1 MLPIR
6 HARSLALA
14 ASLLASTVVQAEA
27 PHYNQVSLR
36 AEASQEVAHDLMQV
50 TLFSEAQHQDPAQ
63 LSQQVSARLNAA
75 IARAREVPGIKVS
88 SGNRHSYAIQDEDGR
103 RITGWRERGEIRL
116 ESQDFAALSKL
127 TGELLD
133 SLGMAGMSFGI
144 APKTRSSH
152 EDALVQ
158 QAVAAFQ
165 ARAELATAALGGKGY
180 RLVSL
185 NLDGGGFQPMMA
197 RQREV
202 MSSMLMKDAA
212 PEVEAGSSQVSLSA
226 QGVIE
231 VQMP

>member
-6 HARSLALA
+6 HARSLVLA
-14 ASLLASTVVQAEA
+14 ASLLASAVVQAEA

>member
-1 MLPIR
+1 
-6 HARSLALA
+6 
-14 ASLLASTVVQAEA
+14 
-27 PHYNQVSLR
+27 
-36 AEASQEVAHDLMQV
+36 MQV

-75 IARAREVPGIKVS
+75 IARAREVPGVKVS

-212 PEVEAGSSQVSLSA
+212 PEVEAGSSQVNLSA